1 MPLRR
6 ANDGPPM
13 NRVVVTGL
21 GVCAAP
27 GKNVAEFAAGIKS
40 GESAIGPIRIIPSDG
55 LITKIGAQVLD
66 FDPTAHFAENKLA
79 LYDRCTQFAL
89 VAARE
94 AIAQSGLQ
102 FRDGLGAR
110 TAAIIGSGVGG
121 QSTLDDNYLRVYGQG
136 AKRLHP
142 FTIPKLMINA
152 PCSHITMEHGITGPS
167 FVVASACSSANH
179 AIGVAF
185 QMVRAGMVEAAV
197 TGGTEAVF
205 TFGTTKGWE
214 ALRVMAP
221 DTCRP
226 FSAGRKGMVLGE
238 GAAVLVLEERERA
251 LARGAAIL
259 AEIIGFGATSDAG
272 DIVLPA
278 VEGAAGAMA
287 ACLKDAGIAPVAV
300 DYINAHGTG
309 TTANDATET
318 KAIHMVFGAHA
329 KRLAVSSTKSI
340 HGHTLGAAGAIEA
353 AATIL
358 AMRGGFIP
366 PTANFLSPDPQC
378 DLDYVP
384 NEARSGRIDVAIS
397 NSFAFGGHNASI
409 AMRRA

>member
-1 MPLRR
+1 MK
-6 ANDGPPM
+6 
-13 NRVVVTGL
+13 RVVVTGL

-27 GKNVAEFAAGIKS
+27 GKNAADFAASIKS
-40 GESAIGPIRIIPSDG
+40 GQSAIGPIAIIPSDG

-66 FDPTAHFAENKLA
+66 FDPAAHFAENKLA

-94 AIAQSGLQ
+94 AIAQSGLR

-121 QSTLDDNYLRVYGQG
+121 QSTLDENYLRVYGQG

-185 QMVRAGMVEAAV
+185 QMVRAGMAEAAV

-205 TFGTTKGWE
+205 TFGTIKGWE

-251 LARGAAIL
+251 LTRGAAIL

-278 VEGAAGAMA
+278 AEGAAGAMA
-287 ACLKDAGIAPVAV
+287 ACLKDAKIAPDAV

-329 KRLAVSSTKSI
+329 KTLAISSTKSI

-366 PTANFLSPDPQC
+366 PTANFLAPDPQC

-409 AMRRA
+409 AVRRGE

>member
-1 MPLRR
+1 L
-6 ANDGPPM
+6 
-13 NRVVVTGL
+13 NRVVVTGI

-27 GKNVAEFAAGIKS
+27 GQNARDFAASLRAGT
-40 GESAIGPIRIIPSDG
+40 SAIGPITIIPSEG
-55 LITKIGAQVLD
+55 LITKIGAQVLG
-66 FDPTAHFAENKLA
+66 FEPEKHFAESKLA

-94 AIAQSGLQ
+94 AIAESGLQ

-121 QSTLDDNYLRVYGQG
+121 QTTLDENYLRVYGQG

-152 PCSHITMEHGITGPS
+152 PCSHITMEHGIIGPS

-185 QMVRAGMVEAAV
+185 QMVRAGMAEAAV

-205 TFGTTKGWE
+205 TFGTIKGWE

-226 FSAGRKGMVLGE
+226 FSRDRKGMVLGE
-238 GAAVLVLEERERA
+238 GAAILVIETRERA
-251 LARGAAIL
+251 LARGAKIL
-259 AEIIGFGATSDAG
+259 AEIIGFGATSDAS

-278 VEGAAGAMA
+278 VEGASGAMA
-287 ACLKDAGIAPVAV
+287 ACLADAGINPEAV
-300 DYINAHGTG
+300 DYVNAHGTG
-309 TTANDATET
+309 TAANDVTET
-318 KAIHMVFGAHA
+318 KALHFVFGDHA
-329 KRLAVSSTKSI
+329 KKLAVSSTKSM
-340 HGHTLGAAGAIEA
+340 HGHTLGAAGAIEL

-366 PTANFLSPDPQC
+366 PTANYVAPDPQC

-384 NEARSGRIDVAIS
+384 NEARTGRIEVAIS
-397 NSFAFGGHNASI
+397 NSFAFGGHNASV
-409 AMRRA
+409 AVRQP

>member
-1 MPLRR
+1 
-6 ANDGPPM
+6 M
-13 NRVVVTGL
+13 NRVVVTGI

-27 GKNVAEFAAGIKS
+27 GKNAAAFAAGIKS
-40 GESAIGPIRIIPSDG
+40 GHSAIGPISIIPSEG

-66 FDPTAHFAENKLA
+66 FDPNAYFQSGKLA

-94 AIAQSGLQ
+94 AIAQSGLD
-102 FRDGLGAR
+102 FRAGLGVR

-121 QSTLDDNYLRVYGQG
+121 QTTLDENYLRVYGQG

-185 QMVRAGMVEAAV
+185 HMVRSGMSAAAV

-205 TFGTTKGWE
+205 TFGTIKGWE

-226 FSAGRKGMVLGE
+226 FSRDRKGMVLGE
-238 GAAVLVLEERERA
+238 GAAILVLETRERA
-251 LARGAAIL
+251 LARGAEIL

-287 ACLKDAGIAPVAV
+287 ACLKEAGIAPDAV
-300 DYINAHGTG
+300 DYVNAHGTG

-318 KAIHMVFGAHA
+318 KAIHMVFGDHA
-329 KRLAVSSTKSI
+329 RRLAVSSTKSI
-340 HGHTLGAAGAIEA
+340 HGHTLGAAGAIEM

-366 PTANFLSPDPQC
+366 PTANFLAPDPQC

-384 NEARSGRIDVAIS
+384 NEARAGQIEIAIS
-397 NSFAFGGHNASI
+397 NSFAFGGHNASL
-409 AMRRA
+409 AVKRA

>member
-1 MPLRR
+1 
-6 ANDGPPM
+6 M

-27 GKNVAEFAAGIKS
+27 GKNAVAFASGIKS
-40 GESAIGPIRIIPSDG
+40 GQSAIGPISIIPSDA

-66 FDPTAHFAENKLA
+66 FDPNAYFASGKLA

-94 AIAQSGLQ
+94 AIAQSGLD
-102 FRDGLGAR
+102 FRAGLGAR

-121 QSTLDDNYLRVYGQG
+121 QTTLDESYLRVYGQG

-185 QMVRAGMVEAAV
+185 HMVRAGMTDAAV

-205 TFGTTKGWE
+205 TFGTIRGWE

-226 FSAGRKGMVLGE
+226 FSRDRKGMVLGE
-238 GAAVLVLEERERA
+238 GAAILVIETRARA
-251 LARGAAIL
+251 LARGADIL

-278 VEGAAGAMA
+278 AEGAAGAMA
-287 ACLKDAGIAPVAV
+287 ACLKDAGIAPGAV
-300 DYINAHGTG
+300 DYVNAHGTG
-309 TTANDATET
+309 TAANDATET
-318 KAIHMVFGAHA
+318 KAIHMVFGDHA
-329 KRLAVSSTKSI
+329 KKLAVSSTKSI
-340 HGHTLGAAGAIEA
+340 HGHALGAAGAIEM

-366 PTANFLSPDPQC
+366 PTANFIAPDPQC

-384 NEARSGRIDVAIS
+384 NEARSGRIEVAIS
-397 NSFAFGGHNASI
+397 NSFAFGGHNASL
-409 AMRRA
+409 AVRQAD

>member
-1 MPLRR
+1 
-6 ANDGPPM
+6 M
-13 NRVVVTGL
+13 NRVVVTGI

-27 GKNVAEFAAGIKS
+27 GKNAAAFAATLKS
-40 GESAIGPIRIIPSDG
+40 GQSAIGPLTIPTDA
-55 LITKIGAQVLD
+55 LNTKIGAQVLD
-66 FDPTAHFAENKLA
+66 FDPLAHFAENKLA

-94 AIAQSGLQ
+94 AIGASGLD
-102 FRDGLGAR
+102 FRQGLGAR

-121 QSTLDDNYLRVYGQG
+121 QATQDENYHRIYAEG

-185 QMVRAGMVEAAV
+185 QMLRAGMVDAAV

-205 TFGTTKGWE
+205 TFGTIKGWE

-226 FSAGRKGMVLGE
+226 FARDRKGMVLGE
-238 GAAVLVLEERERA
+238 GAAVLVLESRDRA

-259 AEIIGFGATSDAG
+259 AEIIGFGSTSDAG

-287 ACLKDAGIAPVAV
+287 ACLEDAKLAPSDV
-300 DYINAHGTG
+300 DYVNAHGTG
-309 TTANDATET
+309 TAANDVTET
-318 KAIHMVFGAHA
+318 KALHQVFGDHA
-329 KRLAVSSTKSI
+329 KKLAVSSTKSI
-340 HGHTLGAAGAIEA
+340 HGHTLGAAGAIEL

-358 AMRGGFIP
+358 AMCGGFVP
-366 PTANFLSPDPQC
+366 PTANFTTPDPQC

-384 NEARSGRIDVAIS
+384 NEARMKPIDVAIS
-397 NSFAFGGHNASI
+397 NSFAFGGHNAVV
-409 AMRRA
+409 AVRRA